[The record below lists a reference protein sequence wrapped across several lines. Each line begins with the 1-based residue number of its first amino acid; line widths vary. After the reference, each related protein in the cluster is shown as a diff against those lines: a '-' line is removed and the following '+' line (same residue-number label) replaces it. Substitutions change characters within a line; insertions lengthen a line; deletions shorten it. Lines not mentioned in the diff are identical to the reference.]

1 MGVNSMLAS
10 LAFAAAVSAT
20 PLLDRSDLRHS
31 MEAARSAPAAAPR
44 AGEKFR
50 VSLPFVDGEKRNMRT
65 FQSPARWTYDFK
77 HQTLELTIGLGE
89 ISQANY
95 DRFAPQGLDKLP
107 PLQTFVFDTAERT
120 QRTIFKDDHRYTDA
134 GERVKGKDTGWI
146 GYTMISGNAST
157 VSSYGLAAPFVEGGP
172 SALPAGFRP
181 LTIHRMKMQPKEVR
195 SMVETLSLIV
205 EGETTDLGQ
214 TPSVFCGAWSGLLQ
228 ASQVNDKLNIAVKA
242 DQCFVTAKINR
253 VLVIGRDGVL
263 ASWPR

>member
-1 MGVNSMLAS
+1 MLGS
-10 LAFAAAVSAT
+10 FVIAAAMAAT
-20 PLLDRSDLRHS
+20 PLLDKSDLRQT
-31 MEAARSAPAAAPR
+31 MEAARSSPAGAP
-44 AGEKFR
+44 GVGQKFR
-50 VSLPFVDGEKRNMRT
+50 ISLPFVDGEKRNMRT

-89 ISQANY
+89 LSQANY

-107 PLQTFVFDTAERT
+107 PLQTFVFDSAERT
-120 QRTIFKDDHRYTDA
+120 QRTVFKDDHRYNA
-134 GERVKGKDTGWI
+134 SGERVKGKDTGWM
-146 GYTMISGNAST
+146 GYTMVSGEAST

-195 SMVETLSLIV
+195 SMVESLSLVV
-205 EGETTDLGQ
+205 EGETTNLGQ
-214 TPSVFCGAWSGLLQ
+214 TPPVFCGAWSGLLQ
-228 ASQVNDKLNIAVKA
+228 ASQINDKLNIAVKA
-242 DQCFVTAKINR
+242 NQCFVTAKINR